1 MSTSPYKAL
10 DLGGKVVVVTG
21 GGSGIGE
28 SSARLLAARGAAVV
42 VGDIDEAG
50 GLRVVQAI
58 GDEGGK
64 AAFVH
69 TDVSDEAQV
78 RRMVEFAISEFDGL
92 HGALNNAGMSSRGA
106 SLIDLAVE
114 QWQTMI
120 DVNLTSVFLCM
131 KWQVRHM
138 LAQGGGSIVNVSSGA
153 GIVGFP
159 NSIDYVASKHG
170 VVGLTRAAAVDF
182 SARGIRIN
190 AIVPGGIE
198 TPMLLG
204 AMGNDPVVR
213 GAVERGHP
221 IGRLGQPIEI
231 AEAAGW
237 LLSDASTFVTGATVA
252 VDGGYTCM

>member
-1 MSTSPYKAL
+1 MNPYESL
-10 DLGGKVVVVTG
+10 DMKGKVVVVTG

-28 SSARLLAARGAAVV
+28 STAMLLAARGASVV
-42 VGDIDEAG
+42 VADIDDAG
-50 GLRVVQAI
+50 GQRVVRSI
-58 GDEGGK
+58 LGEGRK

-78 RRMVEFAISEFDGL
+78 RRMVEFAIAEFGGL

-106 SLIDLAVE
+106 PLIDLSLE
-114 QWQTMI
+114 QWQTMMA
-120 DVNLTSVFLCM
+120 VNLTSVFLCM

-138 LAQGGGSIVNVSSGA
+138 LDHGGGSIVNVSSGA
-153 GIVGFP
+153 GMVGFP
-159 NSIDYVASKHG
+159 NSSDYVASKHG

-182 SARGIRIN
+182 SARGVRVN

-204 AMGNDPVVR
+204 AMGQDPVVR

-221 IGRLGQPIEI
+221 IGRLGQPAEI
-231 AEAAGW
+231 AEAACW
-237 LLSDASTFVTGATVA
+237 LMSGGATFVTGATVA